1 MNVGQVTDRLHDLR
15 AIHPF
20 FFDLADNFGIDFFR
34 LGYSKRWKTDRECGC
49 QSELLHLLFL
59 FHDLQGCRVR
69 KNIGW
74 GNEVESSGNS
84 AASNRSMGGCP
95 AIVLISN
102 AALHYP
108 GVALWMTGRRV
119 AISRFQSED
128 GFSDGFFVT
137 LRNHDACALQA
148 IYGVSVVDAGEE
160 RTQRDTAFA
169 NKMVKLVTR
178 KTMAAELSPPF
189 RIWEVVPVLSP

>member
-1 MNVGQVTDRLHDLR
+1 
-15 AIHPF
+15 
-20 FFDLADNFGIDFFR
+20 
-34 LGYSKRWKTDRECGC
+34 
-49 QSELLHLLFL
+49 
-59 FHDLQGCRVR
+59 
-69 KNIGW
+69 
-74 GNEVESSGNS
+74 
-84 AASNRSMGGCP
+84 MGGCP
-95 AIVLISN
+95 AIVLRSS
-102 AALHYP
+102 AGLHYP

-128 GFSDGFFVT
+128 GFSEGFFVT
-137 LRNHDACALQA
+137 LPNHDACAPQA